1 MPSYHEVMTTDLSA
15 LTTAAAKWD
24 SMAGELAKQEAAYRR
39 YVHGISLGPSWVGQS
54 AEAANRRFDVTLKE
68 YAGAQTE
75 AKAIASLIRDA
86 HSQFVELKGKVKAA
100 VNEAVAAKM
109 TVSDQGQCRL
119 DFSKLTENER
129 FSAHHDPDLRATEQ
143 TWTDHIAKAVQAVAD
158 ADAGFAV
165 AMKAVTKDN
174 DDRDGTEGGFNH
186 KATGDIEGY
195 EAKAAAATAMKLNS
209 GEKVSAAELAE
220 LERSLRDNS
229 GNKEFSQPFLAKI
242 GADGTI
248 KLGNKLF
255 DMAADDK
262 SSRTQLLG
270 MQRELANSLANATT
284 NPEGAKER
292 AFYDEFTKELK
303 ENGTKSFGDSNNPI
317 KGYSGFVAVM
327 NMADEKF
334 DPDFMESLG
343 DDMIAAEKKD
353 KGLFVQIGAGHDG
366 IRADAI
372 DNLLGIMSRDPDTA
386 TAFLDPGPDPDK
398 GNGRLEYLTGHG
410 DGAREWPDLLLSMY
424 PEVKVDDPYGHI
436 GIGAALEAATT
447 GHPPLAE
454 GESNGAPGPHSPA
467 QARIMQNTIEF
478 LDSGASGDDVPKN
491 MHQNLANALAD
502 YAADNHNIL
511 AENDSRRYGSPE
523 GLDGVWKDGSDAGIT
538 VGKDSLMR
546 VMRGVTEEA
555 DTADLLY
562 STQRNYAM
570 EQLGNAPTQG
580 GEGQLS
586 WINPASDLGQV
597 MGAMNSIG
605 SDVIL
610 DQRDGKIAETNDQA
624 RYAYHAIGAPI
635 TGLPVLGDTAQ
646 RLVDAATYEWSK
658 DVIDSA
664 NSAALEQNSKHYGSG
679 VGGTYSLIDAWAAE
693 RGVDVEDH
701 DNRKNDPNWVAWQAM
716 RDEAKQSYTGS
727 RGDAAVYL
735 GRD

>member
-24 SMAGELAKQEAAYRR
+24 SMAGELAKVEAAYKRD
-39 YVHGISLGPSWVGQS
+39 VHGISLGPAWVGQS
-54 AEAANRRFDVTLKE
+54 AEAANRRFDITLKE

-86 HSQFVELKGKVKAA
+86 HTQFVELRGKVKTA
-100 VNEAVAAKM
+100 VNEAIAAKM

-129 FSAHHDPDLRATEQ
+129 FTAHHDPDLRTTEQ
-143 TWTDHIAKAVQAVAD
+143 SWTDHIAKAVQAVAD
-158 ADAGFAV
+158 ADTGFAV
-165 AMKAVTKDN
+165 AMKAVTKDS

-229 GNKEFSQPFLAKI
+229 GNKEFSQPFLGKI

-255 DMAADDK
+255 DMAESDK

-270 MQRELANSLANATT
+270 MQRELANSIANATKD
-284 NPEGAKER
+284 PEGAKER

-303 ENGTKSFGDSNNPI
+303 ENGTKSFGESNNPI

-334 DPDFMESLG
+334 DPDFMTQLG

-353 KGLFVQIGAGHDG
+353 KDLFVQIGAGHDG

-372 DNLLGIMSRDPDTA
+372 DNLLGVMSRDPDTA

-410 DGAREWPDLLLSMY
+410 EGTREWPKLMLSLY
-424 PEVKVDDPYGHI
+424 PKVEVDDPYGHV

-447 GHPPLAE
+447 GHPPLSE
-454 GESNGAPGPHSPA
+454 GESNGRPGPHSPA
-467 QARIMQNTIEF
+467 QARIMHNTIEF
-478 LDSGASGDDVPKN
+478 LDAGASGDDVPKN

-523 GLDGVWKDGSDAGIT
+523 GMDGIWQDGSDAGIT

-562 STQRNYAM
+562 ATQRDYAM
-570 EQLGNAPTQG
+570 EQLANAPAQG
-580 GEGQLS
+580 GEGQLR

-610 DQRDGKIAETNDQA
+610 DQRDDKIDQTNDQA
-624 RYAYHAIGAPI
+624 RYAYHALGAPV
-635 TGLPVLGDTAQ
+635 TGLPVLGDTTQ
-646 RLVDAATYEWSK
+646 RLIDAATYEWSK
-658 DVIDSA
+658 DVISAADSA
-664 NSAALEQNSKHYGSG
+664 ATEKNSEHYNSG
-679 VGGTYSLIDAWAAE
+679 VGGTYSLIDAWAVE
-693 RGVDVEDH
+693 RGVDVEDPK
-701 DNRKNDPNWVAWQAM
+701 NVKNDPNWDAWQAM
-716 RDEAKQSYTGS
+716 RKEAKQSYSGA
-727 RGDAAVYL
+727 RGDAATYL

>member
-1 MPSYHEVMTTDLSA
+1 MTTDLSA
-15 LTTAAAKWD
+15 LTTAAAKWE
-24 SMAGELAKQEAAYRR
+24 SMAGELAKQESAYKRD
-39 YVHGISLGPSWVGQS
+39 VHGISLGPSWVGQS

-86 HSQFVELKGKVKAA
+86 HTQFVELRGKVKAA
-100 VNEAVAAKM
+100 VNEAVAARM

-119 DFSKLTENER
+119 DFSKLTESER
-129 FSAHHDPDLRATEQ
+129 FTAHHDPDLRTTEQ
-143 TWTDHIAKAVQAVAD
+143 SWTDHIAKAVRAVAD

-186 KATGDIEGY
+186 KATGDIENY

-270 MQRELANSLANATT
+270 MQRELANSLANATRD
-284 NPEGAKER
+284 PEGAKER

-303 ENGTKSFGDSNNPI
+303 ENGTKSFGESNNPI

-334 DPDFMESLG
+334 DPDFMTQLG

-353 KGLFVQIGAGHDG
+353 KDLFVQIGAGHDG

-372 DNLLGIMSRDPDTA
+372 DNLLGVMSRDPDTA

-410 DGAREWPDLLLSMY
+410 DGAREWPKLMLSLY
-424 PEVKVDDPYGHI
+424 PQVEVDDPYGHA
-436 GIGAALEAATT
+436 GLGAALEAATT
-447 GHPPLAE
+447 GHPPLSE
-454 GESNGAPGPHSPA
+454 GESNGRPGPHSPA
-467 QARIMQNTIEF
+467 QARIMHNTIEF
-478 LDSGASGDDVPKN
+478 LDAGASGDDVPKN

-511 AENDSRRYGSPE
+511 AENDRDRYGSPGGKE
-523 GLDGVWKDGSDAGIT
+523 GIWEKGSEAGIS
-538 VGKDSLMR
+538 VGKESLVR

-555 DTADLLY
+555 DTAELLY
-562 STQRNYAM
+562 ATQRDYAF
-570 EQLGNAPTQG
+570 EQLVNAPADG
-580 GEGQLS
+580 GNGHVR
-586 WINPASDLGQV
+586 WINPANDLGQV
-597 MGAMNSIG
+597 MGVMNGIG
-605 SDVIL
+605 SDVIH
-610 DQRDGKIAETNDQA
+610 DQTEAKIADTNDQA
-624 RYAYHAIGAPI
+624 RYAYHVIGAPV
-635 TGLPVLGDTAQ
+635 TGLPVLGDAAQ
-646 RLVDAATYEWSK
+646 RLIDAGTYEWSK
-658 DVIDSA
+658 DTIATAEAADQEKNSGHYSA
-664 NSAALEQNSKHYGSG
+664 G
-679 VGGTYSLIDAWAAE
+679 VDGTYSLIDAWAKD
-693 RGVDVEDH
+693 RGVDVTDP
-701 DNRKNDPNWVAWQAM
+701 DNSKNDPNWDAWDRM
-716 RDEAKQSYTGS
+716 SKEAKQSYSGGRS
-727 RGDAAVYL
+727 DAATYL

>member
-1 MPSYHEVMTTDLSA
+1 MTTDLSA
-15 LTTAAAKWD
+15 LTTAADKWE
-24 SMAGELAKQEAAYRR
+24 SMAGELAKVEAAYKRD
-39 YVHGISLGPSWVGQS
+39 VHGVSLGPAWVGQS

-68 YAGAQTE
+68 YSGAQTE

-86 HSQFVELKGKVKAA
+86 HSQFVELRGKVRTA
-100 VNEAVAAKM
+100 VDEAVAAKM
-109 TVSDQGQCRL
+109 TVSDRGQCRL

-129 FSAHHDPDLRATEQ
+129 FTAHHDPDLRSTEQ
-143 TWTDHIAKAVQAVAD
+143 SWTDHIAKAVQAVSD
-158 ADAGFAV
+158 ADTGFAV
-165 AMKAVTKDN
+165 AMKAVTKDS
-174 DDRDGTEGGFNH
+174 DDLDGTQGGFNH

-195 EAKAAAATAMKLNS
+195 EAKAAAATAMKLNA
-209 GEKVSAAELAE
+209 GEKVSPAELAE

-229 GNKEFSQPFLAKI
+229 GNKEFSQPFLQKI

-255 DMAADDK
+255 DMAENDK
-262 SSRTQLLG
+262 NGRTQLLG
-270 MQRELANSLANATT
+270 MQRELANSIANATT
-284 NPEGAKER
+284 NPENAKER
-292 AFYDEFTKELK
+292 AFYEEFTKDLK
-303 ENGTKSFGDSNNPI
+303 ENGTKSFGESNNPI

-334 DPDFMESLG
+334 DPDFMAELG

-353 KGLFVQIGAGHDG
+353 KDLFVQIGAGHDG

-410 DGAREWPDLLLSMY
+410 DGTREWPELMLSLY
-424 PEVKVDDPYGHI
+424 PKVEVEDPYGHV

-447 GHPPLAE
+447 GHPPLSE
-454 GESNGAPGPHSPA
+454 GESNGRPGPHSPA
-467 QARIMQNTIEF
+467 QARIMQNTIEY
-478 LDSGASGDDVPKN
+478 LDAGASGDDVPKN

-523 GLDGVWKDGSDAGIT
+523 GLDGVWQDGSDAGIT

-570 EQLGNAPTQG
+570 EQLTNAPAEG
-580 GEGQLS
+580 GEGQLR

-610 DQRDGKIAETNDQA
+610 DQRDDKTDQTNDQA
-624 RYAYHAIGAPI
+624 RYAYHVLGAPV

-646 RLVDAATYEWSK
+646 RLIDAATYEWSK
-658 DVIDSA
+658 DVISAADSA
-664 NSAALEQNSKHYGSG
+664 AVEKNSKHYSSG
-679 VGGTYSLIDAWAAE
+679 VGGTYSLIDAWAVE
-693 RGVDVEDH
+693 RGVDVEDR
-701 DNRKNDPNWVAWQAM
+701 DNSKHDPNWDAWQAM
-716 RDEAKQSYTGS
+716 RNEAKQSYSGS
-727 RGDAAVYL
+727 RGDAATYL

>member
-1 MPSYHEVMTTDLSA
+1 MTTDLSA
-15 LTTAAAKWD
+15 LTTAADKWE
-24 SMAGELAKQEAAYRR
+24 SMAGELSKVETAYRR
-39 YVHGISLGPSWVGQS
+39 DVHGISLGPAWVGQS

-68 YAGAQTE
+68 YSGAQTE

-86 HSQFVELKGKVKAA
+86 HTQFVELRGKVKAA

-119 DFSKLTENER
+119 DFSKLTESER
-129 FSAHHDPDLRATEQ
+129 FSAHHDPDLRTTEQ
-143 TWTDHIAKAVQAVAD
+143 SWTDHIAKAVQAVAD

-165 AMKAVTKDN
+165 AMKAVTKDS

-195 EAKAAAATAMKLNS
+195 EAKAAAVTAMKLNS
-209 GEKVSAAELAE
+209 GENVSAAELAG

-255 DMAADDK
+255 DMAESDK

-270 MQRELANSLANATT
+270 MQRELANSIANATT

-292 AFYDEFTKELK
+292 AFYEDFTKDLK
-303 ENGTKSFGDSNNPI
+303 ENGTKNFGESNNPI
-317 KGYSGFVAVM
+317 KGYSGFVAMM

-334 DPDFMESLG
+334 DPDFMTQLG
-343 DDMIAAEKKD
+343 DDMIAAERKD

-386 TAFLDPGPDPDK
+386 TAFLDPGPDPAK

-410 DGAREWPDLLLSMY
+410 EDAREWPKLLLSMY
-424 PEVKVDDPYGHI
+424 PEVEVEDPYGHV

-454 GESNGAPGPHSPA
+454 GESNGRPGPHSPA
-467 QARIMQNTIEF
+467 QARVMQNTIEF
-478 LDSGASGDDVPKN
+478 LDSGASGTDVPKN

-523 GLDGVWKDGSDAGIT
+523 GLDGVWQDGSDAGIT

-562 STQRNYAM
+562 STQRDYAM
-570 EQLGNAPTQG
+570 EQLGNAPAQG
-580 GEGQLS
+580 GEGQLR

-624 RYAYHAIGAPI
+624 RYAYHTIGAPI
-635 TGLPVLGDTAQ
+635 TGLPVFGDTAQ

-664 NSAALEQNSKHYGSG
+664 NSAAQEKNSEHYSSG
-679 VGGTYSLIDAWAAE
+679 IGGTYSLIDAWAVE
-693 RGVDVEDH
+693 RGVDVD
-701 DNRKNDPNWVAWQAM
+701 DRTNSKNDPHRDAWQAM
-716 RDEAKQSYTGS
+716 RDEAKQSYSGS